1 MCLMQVETKVWV
13 VKDIAFRTSLQITK
27 VCKQITLNEK
37 YVKRPIIQHRIAPND
52 TDEESEWMIF
62 SPLVYLIFQ
71 NMNMIIDTN
80 RCVCVFLCL
89 VI

>member
-1 MCLMQVETKVWV
+1 MQVETKVWV
-13 VKDIAFRTSLQITK
+13 VKDIAFRTSLRITK
-27 VCKQITLNEK
+27 VRKQITLNEK
-37 YVKRPIIQHRIAPND
+37 YVKRPIIQHMIAPND
-52 TDEESEWMIF
+52 TYEESEWMIF

-80 RCVCVFLCL
+80 RCVCVFLWL